1 MQNTKVQRKIIYMQG
16 LSRYITVLLSGLLVS
31 FISEAT
37 VLQPLH
43 VLERSASGIQAGH
56 SASVVTNIAS
66 ETASSEAER
75 FFNNFGTSGIKLRT
89 DQQLSFKDSSADL
102 LFKLYSDNSNIVFTQ
117 FGIRHDDERLTT
129 NLGLGHRYFLSNWL
143 LGYNGFYDTTWQNQN
158 SRWGAGIEA
167 WRDYLKFS
175 GNLYR
180 GISGWKGSRQHS
192 EYLERPANGWD
203 IRAEGWLPFQ
213 PQLGARMVYEHYY
226 GDNVALGRFSDR
238 HRNPVSMSAGVS
250 YTPVPLITMGFDYK
264 SGTNDIREAHYNLGL
279 VWRMGESLSK
289 QLDSENVAGLRRLTG
304 SKLDLVNRN
313 NTVVLDYREQQK
325 LTLQL
330 PDEIRADEY
339 SVQSITPFIS
349 SRHSIE
355 TLELDDYQLIA
366 AGGKVIS
373 SSPQK
378 ITFQMPA
385 WDRGQGTVLAAVAVD
400 SKGNRSHRAEVRLW
414 PVSTRHILSLTSDKL
429 SAINDGQDAATLT
442 LHVTDSDGQPL
453 VNEEISL
460 TTDGGSLSA
469 QGGKTDTNGDF
480 RSRITST
487 VPGTFHVTAI
497 DGDFRVMHQGI
508 TFTETLNGVITANK
522 TTALSNNIDSI
533 QVTVKLSD
541 ARNQPVVGKGVQW
554 ATTGGT
560 VKSTDEVTGVDGSAS
575 VILIN
580 DEPGQ
585 AIVTA
590 RTGDSSW
597 QSPEL
602 NFREPELSLSL
613 EPDKMHELANGFDYI
628 TYTLTA
634 KREQSPV
641 PVGETVSWH
650 TDLGTLEEDIS
661 VLDTNGQAR
670 VRLKSKEQGTAIVS
684 AKLGGHTV
692 KAIDVQFT
700 EVFNY
705 FVVMPSTA
713 KVGETI
719 TAIAHGVKDNSG
731 NIMEGEPVYW
741 TSDGGTLS
749 SSVVPVNALGESHVS
764 FSADKPG
771 FYYVYSTIRNN
782 THRILVTIFP

>member
-1 MQNTKVQRKIIYMQG
+1 MQR
-16 LSRYITVLLSGLLVS
+16 LSGYIAFLFSGLIVS
-31 FISEAT
+31 FVLEANEP
-37 VLQPLH
+37 QPLH
-43 VLERSASGIQAGH
+43 VLNRTASGIQAGH
-56 SASVVTNIAS
+56 GASVVTNIAS
-66 ETASSEAER
+66 ETASSEAES
-75 FFNNFGTSGIKLRT
+75 FFNNFGTSEIKIRT
-89 DQQLSFKDSSADL
+89 NQQFSFKDSSADF
-102 LFKLYSDNSNIVFTQ
+102 LFRIHSDNRNTVFTQ
-117 FGIRHDDERLTT
+117 FGIRHDDDQLTT
-129 NLGLGHRYFLSNWL
+129 NLGLGHRYFLNNWL

-158 SRWGAGIEA
+158 HRWGAGIEA
-167 WRDYLKFS
+167 WCDYLKFS

-192 EYLERPANGWD
+192 EYFERPANGWD
-203 IRAEGWLPFQ
+203 IRTEGWLPSL
-213 PQLGARMVYEHYY
+213 PQLGARMIYEHYY
-226 GDNVALGRFSDR
+226 GDNVALGGFSNR
-238 HRNPVSMSAGVS
+238 QRNPVSMLAGVS

-264 SGTNDIREAHYNLGL
+264 SGKNDIREARYNLGL
-279 VWRMGESLSK
+279 VWRMGESFSK
-289 QLDSENVAGLRRLTG
+289 QLDSDYVAGLRQLTG

-313 NTVVLDYREQQK
+313 NTVVLDYHEEQK

-339 SVQSITPFIS
+339 TVQSITPLINS
-349 SRHSIE
+349 THSIK

-385 WDRGQGTVLAAVAVD
+385 SDRGQGTILAAVAVD
-400 SKGNRSHRAEVRLW
+400 NKGNRSPRAEVRLW
-414 PVSTRHILSLTSDKL
+414 PVSTSHILSLTSDKL
-429 SAINDGQDAATLT
+429 SVINDGQDAATLT
-442 LHVTDSDGQPL
+442 LHVTDTNGQPL
-453 VNEEISL
+453 VNEKVSL
-460 TTDGGSLSA
+460 TTDGGNLST

-487 VPGTFHVTAI
+487 VAGTFHVTAI

-522 TTALSNNIDSI
+522 ATALSDNIDSI

-554 ATTGGT
+554 TAIGGT
-560 VKSTDEVTGVDGSAS
+560 IKSADEVTGVDGSAS
-575 VILIN
+575 AILTSG
-580 DEPGQ
+580 EPGQ

-590 RTGDSSW
+590 QTGDSSW
-597 QSPEL
+597 QSPLL

-613 EPDKMHELANGFDYI
+613 EPDKMHVLANGFDYI

-641 PVGETVSWH
+641 PAGETVSWS
-650 TDLGTLEEDIS
+650 TDLGTLDEDIS
-661 VLDTNGQAR
+661 VLDTNGQAQ
-670 VRLKSKEQGTAIVS
+670 VRLKSKEKGTAIVS

-719 TAIAHGVKDNSG
+719 TAIAYGVKDNSG

-771 FYYVYSTIRNN
+771 FYYVCSTVRNN